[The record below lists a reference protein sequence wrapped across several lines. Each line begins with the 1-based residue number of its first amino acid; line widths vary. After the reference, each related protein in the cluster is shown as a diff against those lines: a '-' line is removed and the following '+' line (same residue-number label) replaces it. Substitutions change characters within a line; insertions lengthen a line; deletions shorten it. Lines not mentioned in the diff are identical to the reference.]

1 MVVPQWFIDFSADP
15 QLVKQYGQLPRD
27 RHDRSLFGILP
38 SALSETEPPAPQI
51 TVFSKGAQNV
61 VSALHQQGSEVSV
74 SFFADVQLWL
84 THTRVSAS
92 GTQPHKAP
100 RIPASA
106 KSVRVV
112 QSQNV
117 GQRDEC
123 PYSLH
128 LFEQSDM
135 RINFLGDLLDPP
147 MRCLWMCE
155 RCYTRRAQQLLQVIR
170 EHEAPEVLTPG
181 FVDTVRMARA
191 SLLAPAVM
199 AVAEPKALPSNGP
212 EYEGRFTQDQA
223 AQAAGI
229 NPMTLRHWL
238 SKGLFQPPKV
248 KLSEYR
254 WLWTQEDVERIKT
267 ARRKAGRR
275 PKGTT

>member
-1 MVVPQWFIDFSADP
+1 MARKNSVMEI
-15 QLVKQYGQLPRD
+15 LPRD
-27 RHDRSLFGILP
+27 RKQEFKRQVAQMIEEQVSE
-38 SALSETEPPAPQI
+38 ALSE
-51 TVFSKGAQNV
+51 
-61 VSALHQQGSEVSV
+61 
-74 SFFADVQLWL
+74 
-84 THTRVSAS
+84 
-92 GTQPHKAP
+92 
-100 RIPASA
+100 
-106 KSVRVV
+106 
-112 QSQNV
+112 
-117 GQRDEC
+117 RDEK
-123 PYSLH
+123 
-128 LFEQSDM
+128 LFQPFFQTKEIAREIKRRQTLAEQHKFSYAYAKWGCLSCGTKE
-135 RINFLGDLLDPP
+135 RP
-147 MRCLWMCE
+147 MRFLWMCE

-170 EHEAPEVLTPG
+170 EHEAPEVLAPG

-229 NPMTLRHWL
+229 NPMTLRRWL

-248 KLSEYR
+248 KLSEQR
-254 WLWTQEDVERIKT
+254 WLWTQEDVARIKT